1 MQEGQLRPD
10 EISYFSLDGRA
21 LPTSDRG
28 EAEALHLAFGSDL
41 EHLPVSV
48 PRTMLGHSY
57 AAAGVLDTIISLL
70 ALRDGL
76 IPPTI
81 NCEELDPSYGLD
93 LVGDE
98 TRPSSLTRALIGG
111 RSIGGTNIVLAIK
124 KIG

>member
-1 MQEGQLRPD
+1 MQEGQLHSD
-10 EISYFSLDGRA
+10 KISYFSLDGRA

-28 EAEALHLAFGSDL
+28 EAEALHLAFGTEL
-41 EHLPVSV
+41 EGLSVSV

-57 AAAGVLDTIISLL
+57 AAAGVLDTITSLL
-70 ALRDGL
+70 SLRDGL

-81 NCEELDPSYGLD
+81 NCEELDPSYGLN

-98 TRPSSLTRALIGG
+98 ARPSSLTGVLIGG

-124 KIG
+124 K